1 MGGSR
6 ERGREGGGAPDRR
19 KVAFIDGKDG
29 LKNVGRYLG
38 SRDPNDSDG
47 ESNVTQFLRKRG
59 EGEGE
64 IKGSASTFSNG
75 VATASPVQLSTPFA
89 MSHSVNFLRE

>member
-1 MGGSR
+1 MRQTQGKRTKEGEPGENKR
-6 ERGREGGGAPDRR
+6 VVEKERTPDRR

-47 ESNVTQFLRKRG
+47 ESNVTQFLRKR
-59 EGEGE
+59 EGEERE
-64 IKGSASTFSNG
+64 IKGSASSFS
-75 VATASPVQLSTPFA
+75 T
-89 MSHSVNFLRE
+89 

>member
-1 MGGSR
+1 MG
-6 ERGREGGGAPDRR
+6 GREGEKERAPGRR

-47 ESNVTQFLRKRG
+47 ESSVTQFLRKRG
-59 EGEGE
+59 GERGRE
-64 IKGSASTFSNG
+64 IKGSASS
-75 VATASPVQLSTPFA
+75 SST
-89 MSHSVNFLRE
+89 